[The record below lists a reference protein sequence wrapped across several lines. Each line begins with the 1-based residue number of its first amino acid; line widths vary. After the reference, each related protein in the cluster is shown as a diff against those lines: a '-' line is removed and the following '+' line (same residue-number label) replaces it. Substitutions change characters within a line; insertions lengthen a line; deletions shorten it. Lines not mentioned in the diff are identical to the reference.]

1 MEVLELGPLTE
12 RDWDEV
18 LDGER
23 EPFGPEG
30 ARLTWRPKDRHIAVR
45 APDGRVVAVAGALVA
60 DVAVEGT
67 GRFEVV
73 GVGSVI
79 VTRRLRG
86 TGLMPHVF
94 EPLLRLA
101 ERMGPDRAMLFCRPE
116 LVALYRRFA
125 FAEITGPV
133 YADQPDGQ
141 IEMSPAAMW
150 RPLHAGVSEWP
161 AGRVDVLGEPF

>member
-12 RDWDEV
+12 HDWDNV

-30 ARLTWRPKDRHIAVR
+30 ARLKWRPKDRHVVLR
-45 APDGRVVAVAGALVA
+45 APDGGIVAVAGALVA
-60 DVAVEGT
+60 EVTVEAA

-73 GVGSVI
+73 GIGSVI

-86 TGLMPHVF
+86 TGLMLLVF

-101 ERMGPDRAMLFCRPE
+101 ERMGPDRAMLFCRSE

-125 FAEITGPV
+125 FTVITGPV
-133 YADQPDGQ
+133 RADQPDGQ
-141 IEMSPAAMW
+141 IEMPQVAMW
-150 RPLHAGVSEWP
+150 RPLHEGVSEWP
-161 AGRVDVLGEPF
+161 PGRVDVLGQPF